1 MTERETIDRLI
12 HLLHDGDP
20 FVHVRFGDGDV
31 FFATGTGPKLTADG
45 EEWSVDLMRALRK
58 AWQMLA
64 FAKQPLLVGDVESY
78 EVSDGCEEQWHVL
91 LAEATTIR
99 GDAPELVHI
108 EALRVGRGYALDF
121 YEAVAADTRRK
132 VLVGPEYLS
141 AAAAML
147 DAEHIEIPL
156 RVSHEHV
163 DQVVR
168 DIAYE
173 RFGFGIALFAA
184 GRGGKIMQGRLAIDD
199 PGLVQ
204 VDVGSGLDIL
214 FGGVRRGTDARVDP
228 DAVRR
233 TYRRA
238 GLLVA

>member
-1 MTERETIDRLI
+1 MTERETVDRLVT
-12 HLLHDGDP
+12 LLAARDP

-45 EEWSVDLMRALRK
+45 EHWTVELGARLRH
-58 AWQMLA
+58 AWQTLA
-64 FAKQPLLVGDVESY
+64 TIVQPLLVGDVDTY
-78 EVSDGCEEQWHVL
+78 EVSDGCEEQWHQL
-91 LAEATTIR
+91 LDEATLLR
-99 GDAPELVHI
+99 GRPPELVHI

-121 YEAVAADTRRK
+121 YEAVAADDRWK
-132 VLVGPEYLS
+132 VLVGPEYLA

-156 RVSHEHV
+156 HVAHEEATVNRVV
-163 DQVVR
+163 DYLLDSGHQV
-168 DIAYE
+168 
-173 RFGFGIALFAA
+173 ALFAA
-184 GRGGKIMQGRLAIDD
+184 GRGGKIMQAEVAANRLFIT
-199 PGLVQ
+199 Q

-214 FGGVRRGTDARVDP
+214 FGGVRRGTDGGVDA